1 MSKITLIIVG
11 ILLVIMGLSG
21 IWSWFGLGVEP
32 MWHAILK
39 IAIGII
45 AVLIGAMDKQL
56 DLTKN
61 LFLILKPLVFPGLLF
76 MRFIK

>member
-45 AVLIGAMDKQL
+45 AVLIGAMDK
-56 DLTKN
+56 TA
-61 LFLILKPLVFPGLLF
+61 
-76 MRFIK
+76 